1 MNEQITIQPNRF
13 ASQWRWFAPAIWLL
27 VALAALTIFVRGVPV
42 FVEKLRGT
50 YSTNFGFW
58 VQRNSND
65 ELFMVPDINGQA
77 ARAGVLERD
86 VLLAVDGQPIGGDEV
101 TALEQ
106 IMPAGAP
113 GTAVTLQL
121 RTGQRPVREIT
132 LIRGDHAGAW
142 LHRFHIPLAAV
153 IGLAVG
159 IELLVTLGFIT
170 SAAFIFWRRSQTV
183 AVWLSS
189 LVLILFFASAGS
201 LPVQSLY
208 FAELA
213 WQYGLDIWFSL
224 IVAGLI
230 LFLFLFPN
238 GRFIPRWSIILLPLC
253 LLWVVAAWI
262 WPELYFWRLAP
273 QRYLP
278 TMVVILLVGLLAQL
292 WRFRLVSDEQQRQQ
306 TKWVAWGTGVA
317 LTAVF
322 IQLATGQLL
331 PDSPLLFDLLINPLT
346 RLLQLL
352 IPVTLALAIVRHRL
366 WDINII
372 LNRTLVYGGL
382 TVLITAVYVLLVGGM
397 GTLAANQPGQL
408 IGLALA
414 TAVVVAGI
422 RPLRT
427 KWQTAVNR
435 IIPLPTNSP
444 PQPARREYQ
453 NRETAVSHHNA
464 KRWLAWFSLAL
475 ALLLWAASRGATAL
489 STDLLLNDWFF
500 AFITPAYLFVGTLVV
515 VHRPSN
521 RIGRLCLLIGW
532 LLIPAQVG
540 VEQRAMLPYFN
551 LEPLLPFAIRISLTL
566 MQIIVMLMFVYL
578 PLLFPNGQYLSENW
592 RRFGKWLAIL
602 MAFPIL
608 LTLIQPGN
616 IFDWGEGQALNIVN
630 PLAINWPLLAD
641 IPQLTLLYV
650 WAIPTLLAIL
660 VAIGSLIL
668 RWRQSDRPTR
678 QQIKWVVYFLS
689 TLVALFM
696 LIELMFWLF
705 GPSLRNTAVFPLI
718 EFTFDSLAVIVW
730 VGFPLVIGL
739 AVLKY
744 RLYDIDVII
753 NRTLVYGGL
762 SLGIV
767 AVYVLVVGA
776 LGTLFQAQG
785 NVFFAL
791 LATGLI
797 AVLFQ
802 PVRERLQ
809 HAANRLMFGERDDP
823 YKALSKLS
831 AQLQT
836 TSTPEATLQSV
847 VETIAATLKL
857 PYVAIDL
864 ADEQG
869 QLGGAATGTAVAETV
884 TMPLH
889 YQNET
894 VGQLVV
900 SPRSPGESFTEREQ
914 RLLTDMAAQTGAMA
928 YSVRLTAALQRTAA
942 DLQQSREKLVLT
954 REEERR
960 RIRRDLHDGLGPT
973 LASQT
978 FAFDAILDLMETNP
992 AEAARLL
999 HGLKSQNQETVAE
1012 IRRLVYALRPPA
1024 LDELGLIGALQ
1035 AHVGQINSHATLP
1048 IQISADPD
1056 PLPPLS
1062 AAVEV
1067 AAYRITLEA
1076 ITNVVRHAQAQRCS
1090 VCLRVVE
1097 NGRFGALSADR
1108 SHLRVEVSDDGIGL
1122 LPDRLPGV
1130 GLNSMRE
1137 RAEELGGSLAVSNE
1151 GEGVRVTAVLPM

>member
-27 VALAALTIFVRGVPV
+27 VALAALIILARGVPV
-42 FVEKLRGT
+42 FVENLQGT
-50 YSTNFGFW
+50 YRGNFGFW

-121 RTGQRPVREIT
+121 RTGDRPVREIT
-132 LIRGDHAGAW
+132 LIRGDQTGAW

-159 IELLVTLGFIT
+159 IELLVTLGFIVV
-170 SAAFIFWRRSQTV
+170 AAFIFWRRSQTV

-189 LVLILFFASAGS
+189 LMLILVFASAGS

-208 FAELA
+208 LAELD
-213 WQYGLDIWFSL
+213 WQYGLDIWLSL
-224 IVAGLI
+224 IVAALI

-278 TMVVILLVGLLAQL
+278 ALVVILLVGLLAQL
-292 WRFRLVSDEQQRQQ
+292 WRFRLVADEQERQQ
-306 TKWVAWGTGVA
+306 TKWVVWGTGVA

-352 IPVTLALAIVRHRL
+352 IPVTLALAIVQHRL
-366 WDINII
+366 WDIDII

-397 GTLAANQPGQL
+397 GTLAANRPGQL

-414 TAVVVAGI
+414 TAVVVVGI

-427 KWQTAVNR
+427 RWQTAVNR
-435 IIPLPTNSP
+435 VIPLPERP
-444 PQPARREYQ
+444 PRQSISLEDK
-453 NRETAVSHHNA
+453 ETVPLSTHH
-464 KRWLAWFSLAL
+464 RWLIWLSLGL
-475 ALLLWAASRGATAL
+475 GLLLFAEIMAVTILWGNASVDQWLFHFT
-489 STDLLLNDWFF
+489 S
-500 AFITPAYLFVGTLVV
+500 ITFLIVGTIIVLR
-515 VHRPSN
+515 RPDN
-521 RIGRLCLLIGW
+521 RIGHLCLLIGW
-532 LLIPAQVG
+532 LFILALPGSFGGAGLAPFPQASNVIPYAVR
-540 VEQRAMLPYFN
+540 VN
-551 LEPLLPFAIRISLTL
+551 LTL
-566 MQIIVMLMFVYL
+566 MQIVVSLMFVYL
-578 PLLFPNGQYLSENW
+578 PLLLPDGHYLNKHW
-592 RRFGKWLAIL
+592 RRFGTGLAIL
-602 MAFPIL
+602 AAVPTL
-608 LTLIQPGN
+608 LTLIQPGI
-616 IFDWGEGQALNIVN
+616 IFDWAQGEATAIVN
-630 PLAINWPLLAD
+630 PLAINWSWLANISQLALIYLWG
-641 IPQLTLLYV
+641 IPTILS
-650 WAIPTLLAIL
+650 TLLAI
-660 VAIGSLIL
+660 GSLFL
-668 RWRQSDRPTR
+668 RWRQSEGEIREQT
-678 QQIKWVVYFLS
+678 KWIVYFLS
-689 TLVALFM
+689 TVVFSFIAIELFFWLVGLLPFKEQFM
-696 LIELMFWLF
+696 EMAAFALIESVYGKLGLLAWL
-705 GPSLRNTAVFPLI
+705 
-718 EFTFDSLAVIVW
+718 
-730 VGFPLVIGL
+730 GFPLVIGL
-739 AVLKY
+739 AIFRYHLF
-744 RLYDIDVII
+744 DIEVII

-767 AVYVLVVGA
+767 VVYVLVVGA

-823 YKALSKLS
+823 YRVLSKLGS
-831 AQLQT
+831 QLQT
-836 TSTPEATLQSV
+836 NATPEAMLDSV
-847 VETIAATLKL
+847 VATIAATLKL
-857 PYVAIDL
+857 PYVAIEL
-864 ADEQG
+864 AGKEG
-869 QLGGAATGTAVAETV
+869 RLSGAATGEAVTTTAEF
-884 TMPLH
+884 PLR

-894 VGQLVV
+894 VGYLVV
-900 SPRSPGESFTEREQ
+900 SPRSPGETFTERERQ
-914 RLLTDMAAQTGAMA
+914 LLADIAGQTGAAA
-928 YSVRLTAALQRTAA
+928 YSVRLTTALQR
-942 DLQQSREKLVLT
+942 SREKLVLT

-999 HGLKSQNQETVAE
+999 RGLKSQNQETVAE

-1035 AHVGQINSHATLP
+1035 AHVGQISGHATLP
-1048 IQISADPD
+1048 IQISADPN

-1067 AAYRITLEA
+1067 AAYRIALEA
-1076 ITNVVRHAQAQRCS
+1076 ITNVVRHAQAQRCG
-1090 VCLRVVE
+1090 VYLRVVE
-1097 NGRFGALSADR
+1097 NGRFDTLSADR

-1122 LPDRLPGV
+1122 PPDRLPGV

-1137 RAEELGGSLAVSNE
+1137 RAEELGGSLAVVNE